1 MLESAAPCWTA
12 IKNVLCCGLGWLAP
26 AMTTII
32 LVAALSFVGGVLAAG
47 AALLAFVVWATK
59 DTQQIDREYRER
71 KKE

>member
-1 MLESAAPCWTA
+1 
-12 IKNVLCCGLGWLAP
+12 
-26 AMTTII
+26 MTTII